1 MIQCSNN
8 HGSPRKAVSLLLPFL
23 STRCEDPS
31 KIQNAMD
38 VIEQGVRRAVRVL
51 IGPLTS
57 TACTN
62 LVKLSAP
69 SPNVALFGCTCAVW
83 SIVISIPYSH
93 ASTIHIRIISHQ
105 RQPLHSYAASTFNHL
120 SIERLMLPGCDS
132 LLQCSQQ
139 RITFD
144 LEGQSPRIT
153 LFPVT

>member
-1 MIQCSNN
+1 MIQCSSN
-8 HGSPRKAVSLLLPFL
+8 HGSPRRAVSLLLPVP
-23 STRCEDPS
+23 STCCEDPS
-31 KIQNAMD
+31 KIQNALD

-62 LVKLSAP
+62 LVKPSALSVA
-69 SPNVALFGCTCAVW
+69 PNVALFGCTCAVW

-120 SIERLMLPGCDS
+120 SIERLMLPVATAYYSVPSNGLHS
-132 LLQCSQQ
+132 
-139 RITFD
+139 I
-144 LEGQSPRIT
+144 
-153 LFPVT
+153 